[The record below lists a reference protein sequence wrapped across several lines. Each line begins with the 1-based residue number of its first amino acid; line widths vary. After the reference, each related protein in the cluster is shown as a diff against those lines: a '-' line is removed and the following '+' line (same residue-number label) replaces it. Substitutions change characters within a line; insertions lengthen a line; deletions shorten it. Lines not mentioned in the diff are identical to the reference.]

1 MCLAGAAGADDN
13 YWAQRGEKHMADG
26 RYAAAAKALE
36 NITGGYEHRSAVNF
50 NLAWCYYLTGAHEQA
65 IPLFAQL
72 AREAD
77 AAEVQQQ
84 SQFLLA
90 ECQARLAEQQDAAS
104 PAGKRNLAQAIEQQT
119 RFQTAYPQSLYLP
132 YSLSGRAYAYYLDG
146 QMAKAEADLLTL
158 MKNFPDHSAARDGQ
172 YLLASVYSRQALELL
187 QAGKPAAAR
196 PLLDKAGKIFS
207 QLAQLKGNLAR
218 ANDSAFALGEI
229 WFNAGYFAPALRYF
243 REVRAKQDVLDDLR
257 ARISALDAQRAAEI
271 GQGLNAA
278 PTRAESD
285 RLKAQLGA
293 VSAAPDL
300 ELASCLRIA
309 ECFFQQ
315 RRYAETRLVCQH
327 VLPFLP
333 EAQKPEIGF
342 LIVNAY
348 IEEKNAAGAARAL
361 DDFRRTF
368 GAGQP
373 LAEMAGLAIGQLFL
387 RANNPQDALTQL
399 ANNAEDYPQGKGLEE
414 GLFMK
419 FSAEFMLNRYDEVN
433 ETAELYL
440 EKFPKG
446 KYLPNALYLQ
456 ALSLAGLKQWDEA
469 LAAIST
475 LLKHFPKPTDTFTA
489 ADEAAYQQGWFLY
502 QKALA
507 LKPDAAPEKE
517 RKKIAEQKQAVLAE
531 AAKQFDHFLGAYKDS
546 KLRPIAMYQMA
557 LVLNAADQ
565 VDKAKAALQALAK
578 QYPEHSIAPTAL
590 YQVGVMYYERED
602 FPHMGEAMEALVQAY
617 PSAAIVPEAHFWI
630 GFIAKKAAR
639 FDQAAEAFNHS
650 IGLAPN
656 GPLAAECLFL
666 AAQSYRE
673 KADAMGM
680 PVMLSEERKGVFR
693 DAVLESARAYE
704 GLLANYPS
712 SARAEESIPSI
723 AKNLQD
729 LVMNRL
735 LKEDEAVAWF
745 EKAKTRHAAAPEAK
759 AQLTFS
765 LASYFLKN
773 KEKDKA
779 MAAFKE
785 AFAINPNARLSPVML
800 ADYAEALKDADKLQ
814 EAEGIYNKIIKEYA
828 SDPRAVAPAW
838 FGIADIKYRQKD
850 FAAAKQAFETVLK
863 QFPWYEPGKQ
873 GKNKLAKILEDN
885 RQYDEAEKM
894 YTQVWKQEKQGEA
907 RIAAMLGVARCQLA
921 RANGFRQQ
929 GNIASMNTMFKAAS
943 EIVLKI
949 INLYEAFPDYV
960 SEAWLI
966 QGQLYELKE
975 NPVQARATYDRLVKE
990 YKNYPAAKPAAER
1003 LQKFG
1008 GPLPPAAGQK

>member
-387 RANNPQDALTQL
+387 KANNPRDALAPL
-399 ANNAEDYPQGKGLEE
+399 AAHLQDYPEGRGLED
-414 GLFMK
+414 GLYLK
-419 FSAEFMLNRYDEVN
+419 FSAEFMLDRFAAAN
-433 ETAELYL
+433 ETAAKYL
-440 EKFPKG
+440 EKFPRG
-446 KYLPNALYLQ
+446 KYPPNALHIQ
-456 ALSLAGLKQWDEA
+456 ALSLAGLKQWDAA

-475 LLKHFPKPTDTFTA
+475 LLKNYPEPTATFTA
-489 ADEAAYQQGWFLY
+489 VEEAAGQRDWILS
-502 QKALA
+502 QKELG
-507 LKPDAAPEKE
+507 LNPAAAAAGGLSP
-517 RKKIAEQKQAVLAE
+517 AAGQE
-531 AAKQFDHFLGAYKDS
+531 AAAFAAAVKRCDHFLKG
-546 KLRPIAMYQMA
+546 
-557 LVLNAADQ
+557 NAI
-565 VDKAKAALQALAK
+565 DKAQAAFREALA
-578 QYPEHSIAPTAL
+578 IA
-590 YQVGVMYYERED
+590 
-602 FPHMGEAMEALVQAY
+602 
-617 PSAAIVPEAHFWI
+617 
-630 GFIAKKAAR
+630 
-639 FDQAAEAFNHS
+639 
-650 IGLAPN
+650 
-656 GPLAAECLFL
+656 
-666 AAQSYRE
+666 
-673 KADAMGM
+673 
-680 PVMLSEERKGVFR
+680 
-693 DAVLESARAYE
+693 
-704 GLLANYPS
+704 
-712 SARAEESIPSI
+712 
-723 AKNLQD
+723 
-729 LVMNRL
+729 
-735 LKEDEAVAWF
+735 
-745 EKAKTRHAAAPEAK
+745 
-759 AQLTFS
+759 
-765 LASYFLKN
+765 
-773 KEKDKA
+773 
-779 MAAFKE
+779 
-785 AFAINPNARLSPVML
+785 PNARLPPALL
-800 ADYAEALKDADKLQ
+800 ADYAEALKDAGQLQ

-828 SDPRAVAPAW
+828 SDPSAVAPAW
-838 FGIADIKYRQKD
+838 MGIADIKYRQND
-850 FAAAKQAFETVLK
+850 LAGANQAFDTVLTK
-863 QFPWYEPGKQ
+863 FPWYEPGQ
-873 GKNKLAKILEDN
+873 QNKNKLAAMLE
-885 RQYDEAEKM
+885 RKKQYAEAEKM
-894 YTQVWKQEKQGEA
+894 YTQVWKQEKQGPA

-929 GNIASMNTMFKAAS
+929 GNIASMKIMVQEADENVT
-943 EIVLKI
+943 KI
-949 INLYEAFPDYV
+949 IVMYEAFPDHV
-960 SEAWLI
+960 AEAWLI
-966 QGQLYELKE
+966 KGQLYELIE
-975 NPVQARATYDRLVKE
+975 NAAQARAAYARLVKE
-990 YKNYPAAKPAAER
+990 YTNSPAAGPGAER
-1003 LQKFG
+1003 LRTLDG
-1008 GPLPPAAGQK
+1008 RLAPAGRQP